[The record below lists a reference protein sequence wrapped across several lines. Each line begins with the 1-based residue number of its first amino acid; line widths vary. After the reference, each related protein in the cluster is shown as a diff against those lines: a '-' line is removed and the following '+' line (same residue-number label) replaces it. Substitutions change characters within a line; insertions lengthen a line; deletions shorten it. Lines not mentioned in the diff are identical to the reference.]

1 MANLSYIHLNPKNW
15 KSPEEFQPER
25 FLDEFGGFCNNEN
38 LIPFSVGKRACLG
51 QSMAE
56 QELFLFLAGFL
67 HRFTFEKSE
76 DILPDIDFA
85 QDDCNTSFI
94 RYPPNYKVVIKPRLI

>member
-25 FLDEFGGFCNNEN
+25 FLDEFGRFCNNEN